1 MLGGGG
7 FNDEVENEGNDFNQ
21 EVDIQPRTTTALE
34 EADFKP
40 ESMGIGTLE
49 DANNRQPSDQF

>member
-40 ESMGIGTLE
+40 EGIGIGALGNT
-49 DANNRQPSDQF
+49 NNQ